1 MKPAGQMTITL
12 TDELEQFV
20 RQEVNEGTFASNSEY
35 IRELVRER
43 YRKKMDRDEKMKTL
57 NAALDRGMADSAAGR
72 VTPLEEAFDKIK
84 AAIEMADDESRR
96 A

>member
-12 TDELEQFV
+12 TDELERFV
-20 RQEVNEGTFASNSEY
+20 RSEVSEGAFASNSEY

-43 YRKKMDRDEKMKTL
+43 YRNKQDKDEKTKTL
-57 NAALDRGMADSAAGR
+57 NAALARGMADSAAGR
-72 VTPLEEAFDKIK
+72 VTPLDEAFDKIR
-84 AAIEMADDESRR
+84 AEVGISDDESRD

>member
-20 RQEVNEGTFASNSEY
+20 RCEVSEGAFASNSEY

-43 YRKKMDRDEKMKTL
+43 YRKKIERDEKLKALEAALTREMSEADEGRVILLKDAFEHVRKTL
-57 NAALDRGMADSAAGR
+57 GL
-72 VTPLEEAFDKIK
+72 K
-84 AAIEMADDESRR
+84 DESS
-96 A
+96 AS

>member
-20 RQEVNEGTFASNSEY
+20 RKEVSEGAFASNSEY

-43 YRKKMDRDEKMKTL
+43 YRKKQERDEKLKAL
-57 NAALDRGMADSAAGR
+57 DAALARGMSDADAGR
-72 VTPLEEAFDKIK
+72 VMPLKDAFRHIRDTLGMK
-84 AAIEMADDESRR
+84 DEGS
-96 A
+96 AS